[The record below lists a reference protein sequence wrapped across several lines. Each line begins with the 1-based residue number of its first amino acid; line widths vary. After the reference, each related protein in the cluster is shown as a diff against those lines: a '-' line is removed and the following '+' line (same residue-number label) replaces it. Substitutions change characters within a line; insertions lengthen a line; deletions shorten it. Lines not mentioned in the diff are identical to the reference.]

1 MAVLNLATQRNQ
13 LYSYLSG
20 TSIGL
25 DEVGS
30 LMDQSKFVLDTAHD
44 MATDF
49 AALYPHFLLLDSY
62 YQGNPPLP
70 RQPERLTTKFR
81 ELLEMSR
88 SNWCQLIV
96 DVVNERLKIGSIRS
110 SSKSVQ
116 DKQAWDWWQS
126 NNMDGVSPQVHAAA
140 LKYGLCYVS
149 VWPREGMPPRIV
161 GEPPTGC
168 YVRYDCDT
176 GEALAAIRIWQ
187 DINCGCVH
195 ADLTIK
201 DYQFH
206 LTTKDAVLNQLD
218 LFGIAPRAS
227 RAVTMDVSDVQ
238 WAFRVDEPAVVPVE
252 RNPLGV
258 VPYVRMATAP
268 DLLGGYASELETA
281 IPIEDRII
289 RTIFDRLLAQ
299 SFASF
304 PRAWAT
310 GVDVPADPAT
320 GKPREPFD
328 AAVDRLW
335 TFTDKDSKVGQLDPA
350 ELTGYIQVITSDV
363 QAMCSISRT
372 PPHYLLSGMGMFPSG
387 ESVRATEYGL
397 TRKVEMRQQSY
408 GDAWSNVLRLCGQA
422 SGNKRLANDLGL
434 NVVWEDVEARSESEV
449 VDALIKMG
457 TLGVPWPALWQRWGA
472 SPEEIDAWSKKLE
485 ANAAVA
491 AALAQSSALP
501 LAKQAAGQ
509 AGQAIPPIS
518 GTADAAAAAAG
529 DNQS

>member
-1 MAVLNLATQRNQ
+1 MSALTLAVQQNQ
-13 LYSYLSG
+13 LYNYLSG
-20 TSIGL
+20 SFDLT
-25 DEVGS
+25 EVGS
-30 LMDQSKFVLDTAHD
+30 VMDQSRFVLDTAHD
-44 MATDF
+44 MAADF
-49 AALYPHFLLLDSY
+49 SELYPHFLLLDSY
-62 YQGNPPLP
+62 YQGNPPMP
-70 RQPERLTTKFR
+70 REPERLTKKFR
-81 ELLEMSR
+81 EMLMMSR
-88 SNWCQLIV
+88 NNWCQLIV

-110 SSKSVQ
+110 TSKSVQ
-116 DKQAWDWWQS
+116 DKQAWDWWQA
-126 NNMDGVSPQVHAAA
+126 NNMDGVSPQIHSAC
-140 LKYGLCYVS
+140 LRYGICYVS
-149 VWPREGMPPRIV
+149 VWPRPGMAPRIV

-176 GEALAAIRIWQ
+176 GEAIVAIRIWQ
-187 DINCGCVH
+187 DMNCGCVH
-195 ADLTIK
+195 ADLTTR

-206 LTTKDAVLNQLD
+206 LTTKDAVLDQLSVW
-218 LFGIAPRAS
+218 GVAPRAS

-238 WAFRVDEPAVVPVE
+238 WQFRIDESVVPVE

-258 VPYVRMATAP
+258 VPYVRMVTSP
-268 DLLGGYASELETA
+268 DLLGGYTSELDSA
-281 IPIEDRII
+281 IPIQDRII
-289 RTIFDRLLAQ
+289 KTIFDRLMAQ

-310 GVDVPADPAT
+310 GVDVPEDPNT

-350 ELTGYIQVITSDV
+350 ELTGYINVITSDV
-363 QAMCSISRT
+363 QALCSTSRT

-408 GDAWSNVLRLCGQA
+408 GDAWSDVLRLCGQA
-422 SGNKRLANDLGL
+422 AGNKRLANDLGL

-472 SPEEIDAWSKKLE
+472 KPEEITAWTQKLDE
-485 ANAAVA
+485 ATKQA
-491 AALAQSSALP
+491 AALASAAAKPTGTPPPGALP
-501 LAKQAAGQ
+501 PLSGSTNPDQGQ
-509 AGQAIPPIS
+509 QGEP
-518 GTADAAAAAAG
+518 
-529 DNQS
+529 